1 MTEFNRT
8 ESARWAIESQKV
20 VGELQGGVDKVLAE
34 AAGRGFPS
42 APGDTLAAILLAS
55 QEAKDKLTEA
65 NGKLYDDRRG
75 VIFQQ
80 QEFDMKLIV
89 QYAKLGME
97 LYRADLLNV
106 LEIEQAQNVA
116 LREHGLADVARLSA
130 EIESRQ
136 AAIIRGR
143 AEAERQVVGY
153 KVLLARAER
162 ETLEYEVA
170 LASAQLET
178 ATKRLEIID
187 SIYQVL
193 AAEELELA
201 AQQLRIVAEQRLLV
215 AKQELASV
223 KAGMVPLYVDKAYAK
238 ESLAEAITAEMPDKI
253 ALENLGY
260 DRAAFKVA
268 SGEVDHEI
276 RVEEIVVEVAK
287 QALARATAA
296 TEIARAKLQ
305 AIIQGYNN
313 DAQFSVNQS
322 KLNSGRTNLD
332 TRFTNQLGHASME
345 ISNSLSLTNHEKDN
359 IDSELSSIL
368 ANINARATSEASK
381 ISASKTRSATNYQTH
396 LISRKIIEGS
406 V

>member
-1 MTEFNRT
+1 
-8 ESARWAIESQKV
+8 
-20 VGELQGGVDKVLAE
+20 
-34 AAGRGFPS
+34 
-42 APGDTLAAILLAS
+42 
-55 QEAKDKLTEA
+55 
-65 NGKLYDDRRG
+65 
-75 VIFQQ
+75 
-80 QEFDMKLIV
+80 
-89 QYAKLGME
+89 
-97 LYRADLLNV
+97 
-106 LEIEQAQNVA
+106 
-116 LREHGLADVARLSA
+116 
-130 EIESRQ
+130 
-136 AAIIRGR
+136 
-143 AEAERQVVGY
+143 
-153 KVLLARAER
+153 
-162 ETLEYEVA
+162 
-170 LASAQLET
+170 
-178 ATKRLEIID
+178 
-187 SIYQVL
+187 
-193 AAEELELA
+193 LELA